1 MSVEERVERALA
13 DHARDLSAAPDVGAL
28 LARGIRA
35 RRRRNA
41 GVLVSMVAVTAVIV
55 AALFSTP
62 TVWDNT
68 TISPAGPV
76 ATPAS
81 EATATA
87 GPGRGTGSFS
97 GAVPARN
104 LTFTLPA
111 GWGTDQ
117 GWVFKEGA
125 DPMIGLAFFDVLN
138 IYADGCL
145 WKLVDPQPGPTVDDL
160 VAAYA
165 TLPGFK
171 GPARDV
177 TTVDGFHGKQL
188 EYTAPAYNE
197 DSCVNGEFAL
207 IQEDNNP
214 VPSDAPGLWAQTP
227 QQGNIVMI
235 LDVDGTR
242 LVILAGHPPN
252 ISAQDRADLDAIL
265 DSIHIG

>member
-1 MSVEERVERALA
+1 MSVEEMVERALA
-13 DHARDLSAAPDVGAL
+13 DHARDVSAVPDVEAL
-28 LARGIRA
+28 LVRGIRA
-35 RRRRNA
+35 RRRRHA
-41 GVLVSMVAVTAVIV
+41 GVLASMMAVAAVIV
-55 AALFSTP
+55 AAIFSTP
-62 TVWDNT
+62 EVWDNT

-81 EATATA
+81 EATATV

-97 GAVPARN
+97 GAVPERN

-111 GWGTDQ
+111 GWGTDN
-117 GWVFKEGA
+117 GWVFKDGA
-125 DPMIGLAFFDVLN
+125 EPIIGLAFFDVLN
-138 IYADGCL
+138 IYADGCR

-165 TLPGFK
+165 ALPGFK

-188 EYTAPAYNE
+188 EYTAPAY
-197 DSCVNGEFAL
+197 DGDKCTGGQFGL
-207 IQEDNNP
+207 IQEDNTPNP
-214 VPSDAPGLWAQTP
+214 DDAPSLWAQTP
-227 QQGNIVMI
+227 KQGNIVMI

-265 DSIHIG
+265 DSIQIG